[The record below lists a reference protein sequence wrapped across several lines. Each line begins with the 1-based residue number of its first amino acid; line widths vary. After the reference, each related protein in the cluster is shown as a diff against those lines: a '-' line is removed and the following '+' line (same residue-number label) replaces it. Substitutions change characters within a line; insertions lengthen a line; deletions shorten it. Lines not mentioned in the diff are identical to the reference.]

1 MGRDEQGRQG
11 TALLLAA
18 LHDFLEDRV
27 YDA

>member
-11 TALLLAA
+11 IALLLAA